1 MGTMNQLGCRRGSTV
16 AGGDAQATDTPEV
29 FLAKLGTALGAQPQ
43 ADAEL
48 ATILTAHLIKAD
60 PAQNAVASA
69 KDAILKLAA
78 ERASRQGGGAEHG

>member
-1 MGTMNQLGCRRGSTV
+1 M
-16 AGGDAQATDTPEV
+16 AGGDAQATDSREAS
-29 FLAKLGTALGAQPQ
+29 LAELGTALGAQPG

-48 ATILTAHLIKAD
+48 ATILAAYLIKAD

-78 ERASRQGGGAEHG
+78 ERASRQGGDAEHG